1 MRVSFEQ
8 STPESVASIEDAST
22 QNIGARERGGWLDLK
37 HAQAA
42 LGYARARHFGTRIP
56 LSNRRESLRASAQTL
71 RESWRVSPPPEV
83 ARGSGDRTL
92 ILQLREFPRD
102 ILRTGFPTFSAPPS

>member
-8 STPESVASIEDAST
+8 STPESVASIEYART

-42 LGYARARHFGTRIP
+42 LGDARARHFGTRI
-56 LSNRRESLRASAQTL
+56 LLGNRWESLRASARIP
-71 RESWRVSPPPEV
+71 RESWRVSPPPGV
-83 ARGSGDRTL
+83 ARGPGDRTP
-92 ILQLREFPRD
+92 IVRLREFPRD
-102 ILRTGFPTFSAPPS
+102 ILRTGFPTPAAPPF